1 MPYYEPANREQYT
14 MSTLDEMVSSN
25 NIVRIID
32 LMVEK
37 MVRENP
43 EEFKRKEETRLG
55 SPSYKTT
62 TLLKLYIYGYLNK
75 ISSSRLLEKESYRN
89 KELIWLMGNLQP
101 DHWTI
106 SNFRKEHGAMI
117 AKASKLYRKF
127 LKSNEYITLK
137 KLAIDGTKVKANTS
151 REMLTMEQMEREF
164 QEIETKIQDYL
175 SSMQR
180 KEITEEIEEEY
191 TKTAEDISKEKYIIE
206 KIARLETRIEELQRY
221 KQEME
226 EEGQTRIGT
235 TDPESRLM
243 HSRDGNIPC
252 YNVEMVVDSKYHM
265 IAGTSI
271 TSEEND
277 MWQLQPVTAMIE
289 EEYGE
294 TPEVIV
300 ADAGYHNPEQIL
312 SIMEEKKIDIFVA
325 VPKEQKRSE
334 GITFSY
340 DAENDKYICSEGK
353 ELRLHASNQKLG
365 TAIGSTYRGQQC
377 GECPKKET
385 CTKSKTGRYI
395 SRFYNQDERN
405 RYRAKMSTKQSR
417 KMMKSRRCIVEHV
430 IGTVKW
436 MMGKN
441 LLLLRGKKKVAT
453 EINLYAM
460 AYNLKRLANIENIEE
475 IKYKMMAFSWK

>member
-1 MPYYEPANREQYT
+1 MPYYEPENREQYT
-14 MSTLDEMVSSN
+14 LSTIDEMVSSN

-37 MVRENP
+37 MIRENP
-43 EEFKRKEETRLG
+43 EEFRRKEETRLG
-55 SPSYKTT
+55 SPSYKTS

-89 KELIWLMGNLQP
+89 KELIWLIGNLHP

-106 SNFRKEHGAMI
+106 SNFRKQHGAMI
-117 AKASKLYRKF
+117 EKASKLYRKF

-137 KLAIDGTKVKANTS
+137 KLAIDGTKVKANTN
-151 REMLTMEQMEREF
+151 REMFTMEHMEREF

-175 SSMQR
+175 SSMHR
-180 KEITEEIEEEY
+180 KEIKEDLEDEYAAKAEEI
-191 TKTAEDISKEKYIIE
+191 SKDKYIIE
-206 KIARLETRIEELQRY
+206 KIANLESRIEELHRY

-226 EEGQTRIGT
+226 ERGLKRLALS
-235 TDPESRLM
+235 DPDSRLM
-243 HSRDGNIPC
+243 LSRDGLLPC
-252 YNVEMVVDSKYHM
+252 YNVEMLVDSKNHM
-265 IAGTSI
+265 IAAASVT
-271 TSEEND
+271 TEEND
-277 MWQLQPVTAMIE
+277 KLQLQPMTALIE
-289 EEYGE
+289 AEYGE

-300 ADAGYHNPEQIL
+300 ADTGYHNPEQIL

-325 VPKEQKRSE
+325 VPKEQKKVE

-340 DAENDKYICSEGK
+340 DSENDRYICSEGK
-353 ELRLHASNQKLG
+353 ELMLHATNQR
-365 TAIGSTYRGQQC
+365 IGASSGSIYRGKQC

-385 CTKSKTGRYI
+385 CTTSKTGKYI
-395 SRFYNQDERN
+395 SRYYNQDERD
-405 RYRAKMSTKQSR
+405 RYRAKMSTKHGR
-417 KMMKSRRCIVEHV
+417 IMMKSRRCIVEHV

-441 LLLLRGKKKVAT
+441 QLLLRGKKKVAT
-453 EINLYAM
+453 EINLYTM
-460 AYNLKRLANIENIEE
+460 AYNLKRLANIENIDE